1 MREQGK
7 SKAAALTFEDVT
19 DWYIPENEDQQLIV
33 YPGALVAEGDLAVHA
48 LNLRQ
53 LVQWRQ
59 GQESEPLRDWRFE
72 YKGLSL
78 RAHRQRTVDGVMYML
93 RRISTELPDLNKL
106 GLPSDVLR
114 LMTNPAF
121 GEMGGLVLVSGGPGQ
136 GKSTTCAAIL
146 VERVRKFGYFCLT
159 VEDPPEFALHGD
171 HVAKNGRIG
180 KIVQVPAG
188 AESFAVD
195 LKDALRCY
203 PSNMRGSML
212 MVGEVRDGDT
222 AAQLLRAAV
231 NGQLVFG
238 TLHAA
243 DPIAALERILTF
255 AKESMDPEEARS
267 LLSHSLRAV
276 LQQRLVSGKL
286 DMEPLLSMNSNSSVA
301 ARIKQGNLAT
311 LSTDLK
317 QQMTQSRH
325 GRLLES
331 LSAH

>member
-1 MREQGK
+1 MSEQGN
-7 SKAAALTFEDVT
+7 SKASVLTFEDVT
-19 DWYIPENEDQQLIV
+19 DWYIPESEDQQLIV
-33 YPGALVAEGDLAVHA
+33 YPGALVAEGELAVHA
-48 LNLRQ
+48 LNLRN

-59 GQESEPLRDWRFE
+59 GQESEPLRDWRLE

-93 RRISTELPDLNKL
+93 RRISTDLPDLGKL
-106 GLPSDVLR
+106 GLPADIVR

-146 VERVRKFGYFCLT
+146 VERVRRFGYFCLT
-159 VEDPPEFALHGD
+159 VEDPPEFTLHGD

-203 PSNMRGSML
+203 PSNMSGSML

-243 DPIAALERILTF
+243 DPIAALERILTL

-276 LQQRLVSGKL
+276 LQQRLVGGKL
-286 DMEPLLSMNSNSSVA
+286 AMEPLLSMSANSSVA

-317 QQMTQSRH
+317 QQMTQTRH